1 MFWLLARD
9 MRARR
14 AGPWLPLVA
23 GATIIT
29 QLLAAPAA
37 LVAVLVALAFDDR
50 LRELG
55 LRTRAGLRIVLERLV
70 LFALPVS
77 PWVAFNLHEYRWFW
91 PISGSGGTAPA
102 DRNFTLLRQTI
113 ELLHTAAFGVFG
125 SLWLQVWPLRNG
137 VVTTDLRSAAA
148 LAGAGGAALV
158 IGLSTGELLRERR
171 RIAFWAAC
179 AVVSFVG
186 AFVILVANATSVGG
200 APDFVARYFCAFAA
214 AYAALV
220 GTAVASVGVGRPWIV
235 RGGAC
240 GLALVLAWLM
250 LDTAYPSIVG

>member
-1 MFWLLARD
+1 M
-9 MRARR
+9 
-14 AGPWLPLVA
+14 A

-37 LVAVLVALAFDDR
+37 VVAVLVALAFDDR

-55 LRTRAGLRIVLERLV
+55 LRSRAGLRIALGRLV

-77 PWVAFNLHEYRWFW
+77 PWIAFNLHEYRWFW
-91 PISGSGGTAPA
+91 PIANSGGTAGPSS
-102 DRNFTLLRQTI
+102 RNYTLLRQI
-113 ELLHTAAFGVFG
+113 VELLHTAAFGVFG
-125 SLWLQVWPLRNG
+125 SLWLQIWPLRHG
-137 VVTTDLRSAAA
+137 VVTTDLRSAAV

-158 IGLSTGELLRERR
+158 IGLATGELLRERR

-179 AVVSFVG
+179 AVVSFAG
-186 AFVILVANATSVGG
+186 AFIVLVANATSVGG

-214 AYAALV
+214 AYAALI
-220 GTAVASVGVGRPWIV
+220 GTAVASVGVNRPWLV

-250 LDTAYPSIVG
+250 LDTAYPSFVG